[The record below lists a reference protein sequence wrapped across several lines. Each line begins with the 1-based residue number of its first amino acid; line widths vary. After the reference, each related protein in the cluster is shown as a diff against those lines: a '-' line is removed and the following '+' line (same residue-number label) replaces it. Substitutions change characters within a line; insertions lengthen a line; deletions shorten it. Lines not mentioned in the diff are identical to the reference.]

1 MDGSEALLVVLFAVS
16 LMQIVMC
23 FDAGRGLLHS
33 PLAANRVDSRVQ
45 LTTNAP
51 RAGKPDVMPMS
62 KSAGFP
68 IGINRG

>member
-33 PLAANRVDSRVQ
+33 PLAASRVDSRVQ
-45 LTTNAP
+45 LTTN
-51 RAGKPDVMPMS
+51 AGKPDVMPMS